1 MSCFCA
7 RLVDLCVEITEE
19 LLTGL
24 NLLSGFLPAGSQRIS
39 DSEFSDYDCEDGI
52 GVISGEL
59 LVHYAPQG
67 VRACVR
73 TQTTWNRALNLL
85 LVLQLVV

>member
-1 MSCFCA
+1 MCQKKIQRAQWFA
-7 RLVDLCVEITEE
+7 EVQDLCSFHFAVQSGCLLTFLWRITCE

-24 NLLSGFLPAGSQRIS
+24 NTSFSLSLYLSLSAGSQRIS

-59 LVHYAPQG
+59 H
-67 VRACVR
+67 
-73 TQTTWNRALNLL
+73 
-85 LVLQLVV
+85 